1 MDGDVLI
8 DPVAS
13 LQAGRQVVIVFP
25 PLGGQRVNL
34 GRQLYEND
42 RVFRETMQKIDE
54 YTARLLPVRLVEVLY
69 PGARDE
75 AMYAAVMQ
83 QPQYSLLSTFAIEVA
98 LAMSC
103 KANLREEDELYAT
116 LGHSVGEFASAVIS
130 GALSLESATALVC
143 ERGRLMEQQPTR
155 GSMMAVRAS
164 STDANRAIDRAGERV
179 VVACDNGPRAVVLSG
194 EWGALST
201 VLQGLAPGVQV
212 TRVSA
217 THADHSP
224 AMAPLAALL
233 GAHAVQLY
241 AQETPQ
247 SPEVLWVSTV
257 TGHAM
262 AEENAIDPMHWSRH
276 FTAPVLYQD
285 ALSTLLK
292 GCSETGRPT
301 VVLEMGEGMLER
313 FGAHTSIE
321 FAVAALRFVP
331 LLARGDTT
339 VQSVYQR
346 MRGEVSSTPA
356 SLTQGSSS
364 SSPLRVRRLDA
375 SPLRVRRLDAS
386 PLRWRRASG
395 LLGGLSSPTRTRNS
409 PTSPHGEPRL
419 LAGRLPSNTND
430 SQHVVTLFP
439 QAAWVTT
446 SDSDCAMLW
455 QRQRPRRPT
464 SRRWGLM
471 CRSWTRAWTRRRSR
485 N

>member
-1 MDGDVLI
+1 
-8 DPVAS
+8 
-13 LQAGRQVVIVFP
+13 
-25 PLGGQRVNL
+25 
-34 GRQLYEND
+34 
-42 RVFRETMQKIDE
+42 
-54 YTARLLPVRLVEVLY
+54 LLPVRLVEVLY

-130 GALSLESATALVC
+130 GAFSLESATALVC
-143 ERGRLMEQQPTR
+143 ERGRLMEQHPTR

-164 STDANRAIDRAGERV
+164 STDANRAIDRAGERGRV
-179 VVACDNGPRAVVLSG
+179 VVACDNGPRAAVLSG
-194 EWGALST
+194 VWGALST

-233 GAHAVQLY
+233 GAYAVQLY
-241 AQETPQ
+241 AQEKPQ

-321 FAVAALRFVP
+321 FAVGALRFVP

-356 SLTQGSSS
+356 SLTQGRSS
-364 SSPLRVRRLDA
+364 SSPLQ
-375 SPLRVRRLDAS
+375 
-386 PLRWRRASG
+386 WRRAGG
-395 LLGGLSSPTRTRNS
+395 LLGGLSPTRTRNS

-430 SQHVVTLFP
+430 SHLLTLFS

-464 SRRWGLM
+464 SRRWALM
-471 CRSWTRAWTRRRSR
+471 CRSWTRAWTRRPSR

>member
-1 MDGDVLI
+1 
-8 DPVAS
+8 
-13 LQAGRQVVIVFP
+13 
-25 PLGGQRVNL
+25 
-34 GRQLYEND
+34 
-42 RVFRETMQKIDE
+42 
-54 YTARLLPVRLVEVLY
+54 LLPVRLVEVLY

-83 QPQYSLLSTFAIEVA
+83 QPQYSLSSTFAIEVA

-130 GALSLESATALVC
+130 GAFSLESATALVC
-143 ERGRLMEQQPTR
+143 ERGRLMEQHPTR

-164 STDANRAIDRAGERV
+164 STDANRAIDRAGERGRV

-233 GAHAVQLY
+233 GAYAVQLY
-241 AQETPQ
+241 AQEKPQ

-262 AEENAIDPMHWSRH
+262 AEENAIDPMHWARH

-321 FAVAALRFVP
+321 FAVGALRFVP

-356 SLTQGSSS
+356 SLTQGRSSS
-364 SSPLRVRRLDA
+364 

-386 PLRWRRASG
+386 PLRWRRAGG
-395 LLGGLSSPTRTRNS
+395 LLGGLSPTRTRNS

-419 LAGRLPSNTND
+419 LAGRLPLNTND
-430 SQHVVTLFP
+430 SHLLTLFS

-464 SRRWGLM
+464 SRRWALM

>member
-1 MDGDVLI
+1 M
-8 DPVAS
+8 
-13 LQAGRQVVIVFP
+13 
-25 PLGGQRVNL
+25 
-34 GRQLYEND
+34 
-42 RVFRETMQKIDE
+42 
-54 YTARLLPVRLVEVLY
+54 EVLY

-130 GALSLESATALVC
+130 GAFSLESATALVC
-143 ERGRLMEQQPTR
+143 ERGRLMEQHPTR

-164 STDANRAIDRAGERV
+164 STDASRAIDRAGERGRV
-179 VVACDNGPRAVVLSG
+179 VVACDNGPRAAVLSG
-194 EWGALST
+194 VWGALST

-233 GAHAVQLY
+233 GAYAVQLY
-241 AQETPQ
+241 AQEKPQ

-301 VVLEMGEGMLER
+301 VVLEMGEDMLER

-331 LLARGDTT
+331 AAGVWGAHRRGGARPRARGALLWHP
-339 VQSVYQR
+339 
-346 MRGEVSSTPA
+346 RGPRWGGGA
-356 SLTQGSSS
+356 AAHL
-364 SSPLRVRRLDA
+364 RRLKQGPVLVCKRGVSHTCL
-375 SPLRVRRLDAS
+375 SP
-386 PLRWRRASG
+386 
-395 LLGGLSSPTRTRNS
+395 
-409 PTSPHGEPRL
+409 
-419 LAGRLPSNTND
+419 
-430 SQHVVTLFP
+430 F
-439 QAAWVTT
+439 
-446 SDSDCAMLW
+446 
-455 QRQRPRRPT
+455 
-464 SRRWGLM
+464 
-471 CRSWTRAWTRRRSR
+471 
-485 N
+485 